1 MSWRDALKE
10 YANTNGQYVIP
21 KKGTKQY
28 DEVKSI
34 QERLKTSPSTATV
47 TAPATATA
55 PAPITQGQGIKK
67 TKPKKGK
74 GVKETFIKVVQKVND
89 TIDNNIEPVPE
100 DIPLAPGEY
109 HAKKI
114 VRRNGK
120 IQRQNYNYAG
130 PGTQVERRLAQNIQ
144 PIDGI
149 DAAAKQHDIDYTLN
163 FQKRM
168 KRGEKVSKQEV
179 QMADKKFVDSVKQ
192 NKADNPIFATVIPP
206 VFKAKEIAENVGA
219 LSHTAF
225 FDPSTGSGVMS
236 DTKLK
241 MIRKKKI

>member
-1 MSWRDALKE
+1 MSWKDALKE
-10 YANTNGQYVIP
+10 YSNMTGQYIIP

-28 DEVKSI
+28 DEVKAI
-34 QERLKTSPSTATV
+34 QDRLKASPAAP
-47 TAPATATA
+47 APATT
-55 PAPITQGQGIKK
+55 K
-67 TKPKKGK
+67 TTKTTRTPKKGK
-74 GVKETFIKVVQKVND
+74 GIKETFVKIIQKVND

-100 DIPLAPGEY
+100 DIPLAQGEM

-114 VRRNGK
+114 VRKNGK
-120 IQRQNYNYAG
+120 IMKQNYNFAG

-149 DAAAKQHDIDYTLN
+149 DAAAKTHDIDYTLN
-163 FQKRM
+163 FQNRM

-179 QMADKKFVDSVKQ
+179 QLADKKFVDKVKQ
-192 NKADNPIFATVIPP
+192 NKADNPLFAAVIPP
-206 VFKAKEIAENVGA
+206 VFKAKEIAENVGV

-225 FDPSTGSGVMS
+225 FDPASTGSGVMS

-241 MIRKKKI
+241 MIRKKKV

>member
-34 QERLKTSPSTATV
+34 QERLKTSP
-47 TAPATATA
+47 ATATA
-55 PAPITQGQGIKK
+55 PAPKTPKT

-89 TIDNNIEPVPE
+89 TIDNNIPHVPE

-114 VRRNGK
+114 VRRDGK

-149 DAAAKQHDIDYTLN
+149 DAAAKQHDIDYTLD

-179 QMADKKFVDSVKQ
+179 QMADKKFLEGVKQ
-192 NKADNPIFATVIPP
+192 NKADNPVLAAVIPP
-206 VFKAKEIAENVGA
+206 VFKAKEIAENIGA

-225 FDPSTGSGVMS
+225 FDPKTTGSGVVS
-236 DTKLK
+236 DIKLK
-241 MIRKKKI
+241 MMRKKQV

>member
-34 QERLKTSPSTATV
+34 QERLKTSPAP
-47 TAPATATA
+47 APATPKT
-55 PAPITQGQGIKK
+55 PKT

-74 GVKETFIKVVQKVND
+74 GVKEGFIKVVQKVND

-120 IQRQNYNYAG
+120 IMRQNYNYAG

-149 DAAAKQHDIDYTLN
+149 DAAAKQHDIDYTLD

-179 QMADKKFVDSVKQ
+179 QMADKKFLEGVKQ
-192 NKADNPIFATVIPP
+192 NKADNPVLAAVIPP
-206 VFKAKEIAENVGA
+206 VFKAKEVAENIGA

-225 FDPSTGSGVMS
+225 FDPKTTGSGVVS
-236 DTKLK
+236 DIKLK
-241 MIRKKKI
+241 MMRKKQV

>member
-1 MSWRDALKE
+1 MSWREALTE
-10 YANTNGQYVIP
+10 YSKINNQYIIP
-21 KKGTKQY
+21 RKGTTHY
-28 DEVKSI
+28 DEVKKI
-34 QERLKTSPSTATV
+34 QERLKT
-47 TAPATATA
+47 APATTA
-55 PAPITQGQGIKK
+55 PAPPKTPKT

-100 DIPLAPGEY
+100 DIPLAPGEM

-114 VRRNGK
+114 VRRDSK
-120 IQRQNYNYAG
+120 IMRQNYNYAG

-149 DAAAKQHDIDYTLN
+149 DAAAREHDVAYTLD

-168 KRGEKVSKQEV
+168 KRGEKVSKQQV
-179 QMADKKFVDSVKQ
+179 QMADRKFVESVKQ
-192 NKADNPIFATVIPP
+192 NKADNPVLATVIPP
-206 VFKAKEIAENVGA
+206 IFKAKEVAENIGA

-225 FDPSTGSGVMS
+225 FDPAKNGSGVVS
-236 DTKLK
+236 DIKLK
-241 MIRKKKI
+241 MMRKKQV

>member
-1 MSWRDALKE
+1 MSWREALTE
-10 YANTNGQYVIP
+10 YSKINNQYIIP
-21 KKGTKQY
+21 RKGTTHY
-28 DEVKSI
+28 DEVKKI
-34 QERLKTSPSTATV
+34 QERLKT
-47 TAPATATA
+47 APATTA
-55 PAPITQGQGIKK
+55 PAPPKTPKT

-89 TIDNNIEPVPE
+89 TIDNNIPPIPE
-100 DIPLAPGEY
+100 DIPLAPGEM

-149 DAAAKQHDIDYTLN
+149 DAAAKQHDIDYTLD

-179 QMADKKFVDSVKQ
+179 QMADRKFVESVKQ
-192 NKADNPIFATVIPP
+192 NKADNPLFATVIPP
-206 VFKAKEIAENVGA
+206 VFKAKEIAENIGA

-225 FDPSTGSGVMS
+225 FDPKTTGSGVVS
-236 DTKLK
+236 DIKLK
-241 MIRKKKI
+241 MMRKKQV

>member
-10 YANTNGQYVIP
+10 YSNMNGQYVIP

-28 DEVKSI
+28 DEVKAI
-34 QERLKTSPSTATV
+34 QDKLKGSPASLV
-47 TAPATATA
+47 TEPKTTK
-55 PAPITQGQGIKK
+55 TTKTTK

-74 GVKETFIKVVQKVND
+74 GIKETFIKVVQKIND
-89 TIDNNIEPVPE
+89 TIDKNIEPVPE
-100 DIPLAPGEY
+100 DIPLATGEM
-109 HAKKI
+109 HAKK
-114 VRRNGK
+114 VVKRDGK
-120 IQRQNYNYAG
+120 IMRQSYNYAG

-192 NKADNPIFATVIPP
+192 NKADNPVFAAVIPP

-241 MIRKKKI
+241 MIRKKKV

>member
-34 QERLKTSPSTATV
+34 QERLKTSP
-47 TAPATATA
+47 ATATA
-55 PAPITQGQGIKK
+55 PATPKTPKT

-120 IQRQNYNYAG
+120 IMRQSYNYLG

-149 DAAAKQHDIDYTLN
+149 DAAAKQHDIDYTLD

-179 QMADKKFVDSVKQ
+179 QMADKKFLEGVKQ
-192 NKADNPIFATVIPP
+192 NKADNPVLAAVIPP
-206 VFKAKEIAENVGA
+206 VFKAKEIAENIGA

-225 FDPSTGSGVMS
+225 FDPKTTGSGVVS
-236 DTKLK
+236 DIKLK
-241 MIRKKKI
+241 MMIKKQV

>member
-10 YANTNGQYVIP
+10 YSNMNGQYVIP

-28 DEVKSI
+28 DEVKAI
-34 QERLKTSPSTATV
+34 QDKLKGSPASLV
-47 TAPATATA
+47 TEPKTTK
-55 PAPITQGQGIKK
+55 TTK

-74 GVKETFIKVVQKVND
+74 GIKETFIKVVQKVND
-89 TIDNNIEPVPE
+89 TIDKNIESVPE
-100 DIPLAPGEY
+100 DIPLATGEI

-114 VRRNGK
+114 VRKNGK
-120 IQRQNYNYAG
+120 IMKQNYNYAG

-192 NKADNPIFATVIPP
+192 NKADNPVFAAVIPP

-219 LSHTAF
+219 LSHTSF
-225 FDPSTGSGVMS
+225 FDPETTGSGVMS

-241 MIRKKKI
+241 MIRKKKV

>member
-10 YANTNGQYVIP
+10 YSNMNGQYVIP

-28 DEVKSI
+28 DEVKAI
-34 QERLKTSPSTATV
+34 QDKLKGSPASLV
-47 TAPATATA
+47 TE
-55 PAPITQGQGIKK
+55 PITQGKGVKTTK

-74 GVKETFIKVVQKVND
+74 GIKETFIKVVQKVND
-89 TIDNNIEPVPE
+89 TIDKNIESVPE
-100 DIPLAPGEY
+100 DIPLATGEM

-114 VRRNGK
+114 VRKNGK
-120 IQRQNYNYAG
+120 IMKQNYNYAG

-192 NKADNPIFATVIPP
+192 NKADNPVFAAVIPP

-225 FDPSTGSGVMS
+225 FDPETTGSGVMS

-241 MIRKKKI
+241 MIRKKKV

>member
-1 MSWRDALKE
+1 MSWKDALKE

-34 QERLKTSPSTATV
+34 QERLKTSP
-47 TAPATATA
+47 ATATA
-55 PAPITQGQGIKK
+55 PATPKTPKT

-120 IQRQNYNYAG
+120 IMRQSYNYAG

-149 DAAAKQHDIDYTLN
+149 DAAAKQHDIDYTLD

-179 QMADKKFVDSVKQ
+179 QMADKKFLEGVKQ
-192 NKADNPIFATVIPP
+192 NKADNPVLAAVIPP
-206 VFKAKEIAENVGA
+206 VFKAKEIAENIGA

-225 FDPSTGSGVMS
+225 FDPKTTGSGVVS
-236 DTKLK
+236 DIKLK
-241 MIRKKKI
+241 MMRKKQV

>member
-34 QERLKTSPSTATV
+34 QERLKT
-47 TAPATATA
+47 APAPSTA

-74 GVKETFIKVVQKVND
+74 GIKEGFIKVVQKVND
-89 TIDNNIEPVPE
+89 TIDNNIEPIPE
-100 DIPLAPGEY
+100 DIPLQPGEY

-114 VRRNGK
+114 VRKNGK
-120 IQRQNYNYAG
+120 IMRQNYNYAG

-179 QMADKKFVDSVKQ
+179 QMADKKFLEGVKQ
-192 NKADNPIFATVIPP
+192 NKADNPVLAAVIPP
-206 VFKAKEIAENVGA
+206 VFKAKEVAENIGA

-225 FDPSTGSGVMS
+225 FDPKTTGSGVVS
-236 DTKLK
+236 DIKLK
-241 MIRKKKI
+241 MMRKKQV